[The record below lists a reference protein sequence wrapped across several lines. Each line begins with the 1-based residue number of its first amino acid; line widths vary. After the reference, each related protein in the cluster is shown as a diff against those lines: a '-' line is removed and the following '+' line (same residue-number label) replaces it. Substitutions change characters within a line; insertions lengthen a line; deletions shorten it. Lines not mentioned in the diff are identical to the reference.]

1 MTRSVVPILFGK
13 VVMACQHYD
22 GHVNG
27 KMFSEFVKK
36 HFPEMLYC
44 ESMFV
49 ASNFCKMET
58 HLKTVNCRRY
68 IG

>member
-13 VVMACQHYD
+13 VAMTYQNYD
-22 GHVNG
+22 GQVKG

-49 ASNFCKMET
+49 ASNFCKMES
-58 HLKTVNCRRY
+58 HLKTVNCHRC